1 MSVPTN
7 NLYNFVAQA
16 LENKY
21 LVKHFHPWGHK
32 GFANVIDNI
41 EDALPAIKKMDI
53 PVLLCHDQ
61 EPLDFD
67 LYNDTNLV
75 KQLDVVYYWYNHL
88 FRSMLNAKKNAC

>member
-67 LYNDTNLV
+67 LYNE
-75 KQLDVVYYWYNHL
+75 H
-88 FRSMLNAKKNAC
+88 